1 MKVTWHSD
9 VDAPVVAGNI
19 TRDGM
24 VVVTV
29 LVVLVVVVVL
39 MVLVVLVD
47 DLALLMK
54 MIGPTTVMGT
64 GNILPAFPFHS
75 YLEPGQCTPDWIV
88 FGTLVRVVS
97 FVCTSISR
105 SFITPP
111 CHLFWPVLLRWN
123 NFLDVLVRIW
133 RRRAAMCLPQC
144 MPLNSATRQS
154 QRYLPVAFTVPNMP
168 SWNLQPC
175 WVAGPFSLQC
185 LGWSSVTLTVCRYLR
200 GCWNPK
206 TMQNFATMHWYGH
219 R

>member
-1 MKVTWHSD
+1 MVLVVQVLVIAVVMMVGMVVIILVLVMKVTWHSD

-75 YLEPGQCTPDWIV
+75 YLEPGQCTPD
-88 FGTLVRVVS
+88 
-97 FVCTSISR
+97 
-105 SFITPP
+105 
-111 CHLFWPVLLRWN
+111 
-123 NFLDVLVRIW
+123 
-133 RRRAAMCLPQC
+133 
-144 MPLNSATRQS
+144 
-154 QRYLPVAFTVPNMP
+154 
-168 SWNLQPC
+168 
-175 WVAGPFSLQC
+175 
-185 LGWSSVTLTVCRYLR
+185 
-200 GCWNPK
+200 
-206 TMQNFATMHWYGH
+206 
-219 R
+219 